1 MSAFAVSPWQVSRDA
16 DRRFTQLTRGLLV
29 LYIIAGIVIP
39 LIKLTQPE
47 EKPELDEARYVTL
60 VPPQPPK
67 PKVTPLPPQ
76 PKPAKSEPKPAP
88 KPQPKPELT
97 QEQKVQQAREKAAQ
111 KMQDEFGGV
120 DILVNNAGVG
130 LEGPVLEATYAD
142 YDFGIGVNL
151 GGVINGFVEFVPQ
164 MVAHGRGGHIV
175 STASLAAEVVMP
187 DHLAIYA
194 ASKAAVCHYCEA
206 VKGVLGT
213 KDIGVSILLPGPVKS
228 RIHEAH
234 ENRPEQFRAE
244 SGYKSSEER
253 LSRRIVGD
261 DWMDPIEVGNL
272 VTDGIL
278 SNATY
283 LVTHGV
289 FRPAMQARFD
299 ALMAATPD
307 RAEPLPDFGRYR
319 DE

>member
-1 MSAFAVSPWQVSRDA
+1 MPIDTFEGKTAFVTGGASGIGLGIAKVLVERGAKVVLADLRQDHIDDALAEFAGGGRSNAVSALQLDVTSRTA
-16 DRRFTQLTRGLLV
+16 
-29 LYIIAGIVIP
+29 Y
-39 LIKLTQPE
+39 
-47 EKPELDEARYVTL
+47 
-60 VPPQPPK
+60 
-67 PKVTPLPPQ
+67 
-76 PKPAKSEPKPAP
+76 
-88 KPQPKPELT
+88 
-97 QEQKVQQAREKAAQ
+97 REAAQ
-111 KMQDEFGGV
+111 KMQDEFGGI

-151 GGVINGFVEFVPQ
+151 GGVINGHVEFVPQ
-164 MVAHGRGGHIV
+164 MIAHGRGGHIV

-187 DHLAIYA
+187 EHLAIYA

-213 KDIGVSILLPGPVKS
+213 KGIGVSILLPGPVKS
-228 RIHEAH
+228 RIHEASQ
-234 ENRPEQFRAE
+234 NRPEHLRAE
-244 SGYKSSEER
+244 SGYSASEKR

-261 DWMDPIEVGNL
+261 DWMDPVEVGNL
-272 VTDGIL
+272 VADGIL
-278 SNATY
+278 SDATY

-299 ALMAATPD
+299 AVMAATPD
-307 RAEPLPDFGRYR
+307 RAEPLPDFGKYR